1 MVAAETGG
9 VVNQT
14 AEAQEPQKEDEP
26 VMQDVSGGLVWPIA
40 AVVVLV
46 GIVVVFVA
54 MKRKKAKSMEI

>member
-1 MVAAETGG
+1 M
-9 VVNQT
+9 NQT